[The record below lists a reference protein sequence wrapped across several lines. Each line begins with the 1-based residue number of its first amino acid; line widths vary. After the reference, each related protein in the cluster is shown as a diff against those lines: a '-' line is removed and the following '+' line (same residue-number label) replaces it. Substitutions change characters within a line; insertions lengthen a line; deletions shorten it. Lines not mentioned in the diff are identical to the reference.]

1 RRFCARPI
9 VRQAPE
15 ECPPALPAT
24 PLPHVREATRETPGT
39 AAGNPA
45 VRWRS
50 VRTHNFDKARSDPP
64 SLARDH
70 GFRHARVRI
79 DAATGCGCDQTA
91 RSSAPAV
98 RRCRFQR
105 VRPAKRRW
113 RRAPA
118 RAPTVP
124 RPTPRQ
130 SRRSLLAALHWDRRS
145 EPRGRDKCGPSYHL
159 HRRLFLLRIKHA
171 KAGLS
176 RATVAKRE
184 PAGAAH
190 LERVL
195 AGLAV
200 RG

>member
-1 RRFCARPI
+1 
-9 VRQAPE
+9 
-15 ECPPALPAT
+15 
-24 PLPHVREATRETPGT
+24 
-39 AAGNPA
+39 
-45 VRWRS
+45 
-50 VRTHNFDKARSDPP
+50 
-64 SLARDH
+64 
-70 GFRHARVRI
+70 
-79 DAATGCGCDQTA
+79 
-91 RSSAPAV
+91 
-98 RRCRFQR
+98 
-105 VRPAKRRW
+105 
-113 RRAPA
+113 
-118 RAPTVP
+118 P

-200 RG
+200 RGRDHKPVLIIGDRHELIHVLDVLPGHPDALGDLVDNHAVDG